1 MINRLD
7 DFRKQID
14 LIDDQIVNLLN
25 KRMIVV
31 KKIGKWK
38 RKKRIKPFD
47 RVRWQKVLTDKIKK
61 AKKLSINPE
70 LVEKI
75 YRAIHEEALKVEEK
89 I

>member
-1 MINRLD
+1 MINQLD

-14 LIDDQIVNLLN
+14 MIDDQIINLLN

-38 RKKRIKPFD
+38 KKKRIKPFD
-47 RVRWQKVLTDKIKK
+47 KIRWQKVLTDKLKK
-61 AKKLSINPE
+61 ANKLGINQK

-75 YRAIHEEALKVEEK
+75 YKAIHEEALKVEEK